1 MSRHTVCLACFL
13 TALVCPAI
21 AIRADVAADDS
32 AKATAAEKSASKAAP
47 TGPKHDLRYRFAK
60 GETVRSKIVQQSRI
74 ETTISGTSQT
84 ADMTSISTRAWRVT
98 DVSPEG
104 NVTFETSIESIDMR
118 HKMSGRQ
125 EVKYNSQ
132 SDDKPPHGYE
142 SAAESVGKVLT
153 KIVIDPAG
161 KILKREKKDQVSV
174 DNVNAQVVMPLPA
187 DPVAV
192 GESWSAPFDITITL
206 EDQQTKVIT
215 ARNRYQLD
223 KVENGI
229 ATISIETVL
238 PPVNDPKIRAQLI
251 QRLTRGAARF
261 DIKAGRVLSQKTEL
275 DEQVIGFHGADSS
288 LHYLGRF
295 TEDLLV
301 PDAKT
306 ATKPGASKR

>member
-1 MSRHTVCLACFL
+1 MSRHASFLAGFL
-13 TALVCPAI
+13 IAAFIYPAI
-21 AIRADVAADDS
+21 GIPAESTAKES
-32 AKATAAEKSASKAAP
+32 AKTSAAKSSDTSAP

-60 GETVRSKIVQQSRI
+60 GETVRSKVVQQSKI

-98 DVSPEG
+98 DVSQEG
-104 NVTFETSIESIDMR
+104 NMTFETSIESIDMR

-132 SDDKPPHGYE
+132 TDEKPPLGYE

-153 KIVIDPAG
+153 QIVIDPAG
-161 KILKREKKDQVSV
+161 KILKREKKNQASV
-174 DNVNAQVVMPLPA
+174 DNINVQVVMPLPG
-187 DPVAV
+187 DPIAV

-223 KVENGI
+223 KVENGV
-229 ATISIETVL
+229 ATISVETVL

-251 QRLTRGAARF
+251 QRLTRGTARF
-261 DIKAGRVLSQKTEL
+261 DLKAGRVLSQKTEL

-295 TEDLLV
+295 TEELLAA
-301 PDAKT
+301 DSKT
-306 ATKPGASKR
+306 AAKPAGSKK

>member
-1 MSRHTVCLACFL
+1 MSRITVFFAGVLL
-13 TALVCPAI
+13 TAFLFPAI
-21 AIRADVAADDS
+21 AIPAESAAKDS
-32 AKATAAEKSASKAAP
+32 TKRSAAPSSDKSAP
-47 TGPKHDLRYRFAK
+47 TGPKHDLGYRFAK
-60 GETVRSKIVQQSRI
+60 GETLRSKVVQQSRI

-104 NVTFETSIESIDMR
+104 NITFETLIESIDMR
-118 HKMSGRQ
+118 HKMSGRL

-132 SDDKPPHGYE
+132 TDDKPPLGYE

-153 KIVIDPAG
+153 TIVIDPAG
-161 KILKREKKDQVSV
+161 KILKREKKNQVSV
-174 DNVNAQVVMPLPA
+174 DNVNAQVVMPLP
-187 DPVAV
+187 DNPVAV

-206 EDQQTKVIT
+206 EDQQAKVIT

-223 KVENGI
+223 KVENGV
-229 ATISIETVL
+229 ATISVETVL

-251 QRLTRGAARF
+251 QRLTRGTARF

-295 TEDLLV
+295 TEELLAA
-301 PDAKT
+301 DSKT
-306 ATKPGASKR
+306 AAKPAVSKK

>member
-1 MSRHTVCLACFL
+1 MSRRTFFLAGFL
-13 TALVCPAI
+13 ISAIIYPAI
-21 AIRADVAADDS
+21 AIPAESTAKES
-32 AKATAAEKSASKAAP
+32 AKTSAAKSSDTSAP

-60 GETVRSKIVQQSRI
+60 GETVRSKVVQQSKI

-98 DVSPEG
+98 DVSQEG
-104 NVTFETSIESIDMR
+104 NMTFETSIESIDMR

-132 SDDKPPHGYE
+132 TDEKPPLGYE

-153 KIVIDPAG
+153 QIVIDPAG
-161 KILKREKKDQVSV
+161 KILKREKKNQASV
-174 DNVNAQVVMPLPA
+174 DNVNVQVVMPLPG
-187 DPVAV
+187 DPIAV

-223 KVENGI
+223 KVENGV
-229 ATISIETVL
+229 ATISVETVL

-251 QRLTRGAARF
+251 QRLTRGTARF
-261 DIKAGRVLSQKTEL
+261 DLKAGRVLSQKTEL

-295 TEDLLV
+295 TEELLAA
-301 PDAKT
+301 DSKT
-306 ATKPGASKR
+306 AAKPAGSKK